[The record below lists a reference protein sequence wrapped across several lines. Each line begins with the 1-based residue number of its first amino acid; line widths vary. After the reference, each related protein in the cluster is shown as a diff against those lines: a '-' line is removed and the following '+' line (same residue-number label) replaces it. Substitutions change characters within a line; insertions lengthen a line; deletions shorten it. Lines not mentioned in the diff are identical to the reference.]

1 MIGIICMV
9 LAVAITFLVAP
20 LVTRLS
26 GDTVNVC
33 TVSGDL
39 KQGIQITDANISVV
53 SAKKDSVPA
62 GAITD
67 KAKIIGKYAVSN
79 LYAGDFYT
87 SSKLTE
93 EANTASDVFASLDGS
108 QVAMSFTIDTFAAG
122 LSGKLE
128 NGDIIS
134 IIVTD
139 KDTGKTVIPGA
150 LKYVKVITTTTS
162 GGIDKEM
169 VVANDDGSFELPS
182 TVTVIVSTEQAKIL
196 AGYEKDATMQV
207 ALVYRGDK
215 ETAQK
220 FLDTQSE
227 YLKKGATGNDS
238 TNTGAS
244 TQNSGTEAEN
254 NETEVGTD

>member
-1 MIGIICMV
+1 MV
-9 LAVAITFLVAP
+9 LAVAITFLITPIVNKI
-20 LVTRLS
+20 T
-26 GDTVNVC
+26 GDTLNIY
-33 TVSGDL
+33 GIANDI
-39 KQGIQITDANISVV
+39 KQGAQITEANVKVIGVR
-53 SAKKDSVPA
+53 KDSLPQ
-62 GAITD
+62 GAISD
-67 KAKIIGKYAVSN
+67 KSKIVGMYAVSN
-79 LYAGDFYT
+79 LYAGDVYT
-87 SSKLTE
+87 SSKLTSNP
-93 EANTASDVFASLDGS
+93 NTASDVFATLDGS

-134 IIVTD
+134 IIVSD

-207 ALVYRGDK
+207 ALVYRGDR

-220 FLDTQSE
+220 FLDTQNE
-227 YLKKGATGNDS
+227 YLKKGATENGS
-238 TNTGAS
+238 TNT
-244 TQNSGTEAEN
+244 SGGNQAEN
-254 NETEVGTD
+254 STHEESNESSEG

>member
-9 LAVAITFLVAP
+9 LAVAITFLITPIVNKI
-20 LVTRLS
+20 T
-26 GDTVNVC
+26 GDTLNVY
-33 TVSGDL
+33 GIANDI
-39 KQGIQITDANISVV
+39 KQGAQITEANVKVIGVR
-53 SAKKDSVPA
+53 KDSLPQ
-62 GAITD
+62 GAISD
-67 KAKIIGKYAVSN
+67 KSKIVGMYAISN
-79 LYAGDFYT
+79 LYAGDVYT
-87 SSKLTE
+87 SSKLTNNP
-93 EANTASDVFASLDGS
+93 NTASDVFATLDGS

-134 IIVTD
+134 IIVSD
-139 KDTGKTVIPGA
+139 KDTGKTVIPSA

-220 FLDTQSE
+220 FLNTQNE
-227 YLKKGATGNDS
+227 YLKKGATDNDS
-238 TNTGAS
+238 TNT
-244 TQNSGTEAEN
+244 SGGNQAEN
-254 NETEVGTD
+254 NTHEESTESSEG